1 MDAKAEPAGKA
12 GSESGTVEQRE
23 RAGELGMNRSALCQ
37 GSPIQE
43 QIRVRK
49 REASREEGGPGK
61 DQEEGTSRPTLS
73 VLKSERGDSQES
85 PLSFSESDLDAAIR
99 R

>member
-1 MDAKAEPAGKA
+1 M
-12 GSESGTVEQRE
+12 EQQE

-49 REASREEGGPGK
+49 REASRKEGGTEKREASRKEGGTEK

-73 VLKSERGDSQES
+73 VLKYEKQ
-85 PLSFSESDLDAAIR
+85 P
-99 R
+99 